1 MVLWTPTWI
10 GLRTTA
16 VNYLPSVSSNVFEKC
31 LEKFLQ
37 CVWKVLYFY
46 YYKIFRKC
54 YHFRE
59 WNLGSTTSVFPGWWS
74 HKFVFRIHYLLSI
87 SRQDLGFCAKS
98 SMQRKLLKK
107 HSNLTILWHIVL
119 EESILL
125 LITVIC
131 GFGSWK
137 EFDVNKITETCFCQ
151 SFRHVLSCCHD
162 SRAAAVKGR
171 WGSSSFIQLYVG
183 LVEFEMTSAQL
194 FPSPWWRHAG
204 GINTLTYLY
213 LFI

>member
-59 WNLGSTTSVFPGWWS
+59 WNLGSTKSVFPGWWS
-74 HKFVFRIHYLLSI
+74 HKFVFRIHYLLFI

-107 HSNLTILWHIVL
+107 TLQFNNPLAHCSRRINLTVNYGDMWLWEL
-119 EESILL
+119 
-125 LITVIC
+125 
-131 GFGSWK
+131 
-137 EFDVNKITETCFCQ
+137 
-151 SFRHVLSCCHD
+151 
-162 SRAAAVKGR
+162 KG
-171 WGSSSFIQLYVG
+171 VG
-183 LVEFEMTSAQL
+183 CK
-194 FPSPWWRHAG
+194 
-204 GINTLTYLY
+204 
-213 LFI
+213 